1 MIKFD
6 LPAIINFILEKNR
19 TKADLLTGHSQGT
32 LIGMQK
38 KDNAE
43 VLSMRAQV
51 CCPPVMS
58 EELEIRMDELIFP
71 SRMFSECICCNS
83 SST

>member
-43 VLSMRAQV
+43 VLS
-51 CCPPVMS
+51 
-58 EELEIRMDELIFP
+58 
-71 SRMFSECICCNS
+71 
-83 SST
+83 